1 MKINAK
7 CDNRNVLNDEKR
19 ICLFGVGVSLHDCYR
34 QLVLALGRKPDFLC
48 DNDSGKWG
56 KEFLGIKCIAPDELK
71 QLGEQT
77 AVVITIRK
85 YEEIYRQLSKMGLKN
100 IYVACFDQGYDIVGG
115 IKRLGVEQLAG
126 SSEPF
131 VNPVKG
137 KWTLITG
144 AARGIGRQIALE
156 MARLGS
162 NIIVHS
168 RQISHTEE
176 IVETCSATGV
186 AVKPIA
192 ADLGNVNQLEE
203 MLDIL
208 GNQFPA
214 IDIVFN
220 NAAISLPCGSD
231 PWNISSQDYLTHY
244 AVNTIAPIRI
254 CYRLIPPMIRRGFG
268 RVINISSTIQR
279 KPGAMAY
286 ACSKAAL
293 NKFVH
298 DLAPSL
304 LEGTGVM
311 ISLVCPGYVRSDM
324 GGRNA
329 PHPVESVIPGALL
342 GAVLDG
348 DVNGRWFI
356 AQDYAGLDLP
366 AAMKKAKFYY
376 STVQKG
382 LNLDKRTLPVG

>member
-1 MKINAK
+1 MNEKAMYENRQILNNAQH
-7 CDNRNVLNDEKR
+7 
-19 ICLFGVGVSLHDCYR
+19 ICLFGVGVSLQDCYR
-34 QLVLALGRKPDFLC
+34 QLVVVFGREPDYLC
-48 DNDSGKWG
+48 DNDPGKWG
-56 KEFLGIKCIAPDELK
+56 REFLGIKCVAPDGLR

-85 YEEIYRQLSKMGLKN
+85 YEEIYRQLSNMGLKN

-115 IKRLGVEQLAG
+115 IKRLGAAHLTG

-131 VNPVKG
+131 VSPVKG

-168 RQISHTEE
+168 RQISNTDE
-176 IVETCSATGV
+176 IVETCSATGIT
-186 AVKPIA
+186 VKPIA
-192 ADLGNVNQLEE
+192 ADLSDLNQVEE
-203 MLDIL
+203 MLCIL
-208 GNQFPA
+208 ESSIPPVS
-214 IDIVFN
+214 IVFN
-220 NAAISLPCGSD
+220 NAAISLPSSSG
-231 PWNISSQDYLTHY
+231 PWNISSQDYLVHY

-254 CYRLIPPMIRRGFG
+254 CYRLIPAMIRRGFG

-279 KPGAMAY
+279 RPDEMAY

-304 LEGTGVM
+304 LGTGVM

-324 GGRNA
+324 GGINA
-329 PHPVESVIPGALL
+329 THSVESVTPGALL
-342 GAVLDG
+342 GALLDG

-356 AQDYAGLDLP
+356 AQDFAGLDL
-366 AAMKKAKFYY
+366 ATAMQRAKFYY
-376 STVQKG
+376 GQ
-382 LNLDKRTLPVG
+382 